1 MSHFMNDDRTVVG
14 KVSAR
19 DQGCLVYMK
28 TETTKAYSLEGLEE
42 RGRLFVGPS
51 DEVYEGQIVGENSRS
66 GDLPVNPTK
75 AKNLTN
81 HRSATKSIDEGLR
94 PPIKMSLE
102 RAIEYIEPDEFV
114 EATPNLIRLRKRI
127 LCPHERKRSEKTG

>member
-1 MSHFMNDDRTVVG
+1 MSTGTAM
-14 KVSAR
+14 
-19 DQGCLVYMK
+19 
-28 TETTKAYSLEGLEE
+28 AYSLEGLEE
-42 RGRLFVGPS
+42 RGRLFIEPS

-94 PPIKMSLE
+94 PAIKMSLE

-114 EATPNLIRLRKRI
+114 EATPHLIRLRKRI
-127 LCPHERKRSEKTG
+127 LCPHERKRREKAG